1 MGFQQDLPDGNAVW
15 ARKEVI
21 PIMQFS
27 GLIDASVW
35 EVVGYTLLT
44 THITIAAVTIYLHRH
59 QAHRALDLHPAVA
72 HFFRL
77 WLWLTTGMVT
87 RAWVAIHRK
96 HHAKCETPEDPHSP
110 QVLGLKKVLLE
121 GAELYRAAA
130 RQPEILEKF
139 GHGTPDD
146 WLERHVYT
154 PHSGKGILI
163 TLAVD
168 VLLFGPIG
176 LTVWAVQM
184 LWIPFFAAGVING
197 IGHYWGYR
205 NYECADASTNIVPWG
220 ILIGGEELHNNH
232 HTFASSAKLSS
243 KWWEFDI
250 GWMYIKLLS
259 YLGLAKVKKVA
270 PKPVIGPAKPAVDM
284 DTLRALFTYRFQ
296 VMADYTRQVIARVNA
311 EELGRAVGP
320 DRGLLKRARRIL
332 AREESLM
339 DDTTRARLEEIL
351 ARNPTLNTVYQ
362 FKVRLKAIWTRSQES
377 QEALLQ
383 QLQEWCQQAE
393 ATGIQALQEFAGRIR
408 RYYPVPPPATA

>member
-1 MGFQQDLPDGNAVW
+1 
-15 ARKEVI
+15 
-21 PIMQFS
+21 MQFS
-27 GLIDASVW
+27 GLIDASIW
-35 EVVGYTLLT
+35 EVVGFTLLT

-197 IGHYWGYR
+197 LGHYWGYR
-205 NYECADASTNIVPWG
+205 NYECQDASTNIIPWG

-311 EELGRAVGP
+311 EELNRAAGP
-320 DRGLLKRARRIL
+320 ERSLLKRARRIL

-339 DDTTRARLEEIL
+339 DEATRARLEEIL

-362 FKVRLKAIWTRSQES
+362 FKVRLKSIWTRSQES

-408 RYYPVPPPATA
+408 RYYPLPPPAAA